1 MTVMPGFSMRKQIR
15 RMAFSAAL
23 VLSLSGGALAQDV
36 ADPLEGFNRSMFSV
50 NEVLDKYAL
59 RPVAQAYD
67 TVSPLPVKAGVG
79 NFFGNVGELWVGA
92 NSALQGKVEDAGAGL
107 ARFLINS
114 TVGIFGLFDV
124 ASELGF
130 ERYNEDFGQTLAV
143 WGVGDGPYL
152 FLPLI
157 GPRTSRDFAGWAV
170 DTTVDPVAQIDPD
183 SVRMGVNVLRVVD
196 IRAGLLPTD
205 KVVEEAAIDK
215 YSYIRDAYLQ
225 RRNSLIFDGRPPR
238 QDY

>member
-1 MTVMPGFSMRKQIR
+1 MTAMAGFSARAQLR
-15 RMAFSAAL
+15 RIFFTMALMLSFS
-23 VLSLSGGALAQDV
+23 GALRAQEV
-36 ADPLEGFNRSMFSV
+36 ADPFEGFNRSMFSV
-50 NEVLDKYAL
+50 NEALDKYAL

-67 TVSPLPVKAGVG
+67 TVTPLPVKAGVG

-92 NSALQGKVEDAGAGL
+92 NSALQGKVDDAGAGL
-107 ARFLINS
+107 ARFLINA

-170 DTTVDPVAQIDPD
+170 DTAVDPVAQIDPA
-183 SVRMGVNVLRVVD
+183 SVRTGTNVLRVVD
-196 IRAGLLPTD
+196 MRAELLPAD
-205 KVVEEAAIDK
+205 KVLEEAAIDK
-215 YSYIRDAYLQ
+215 YVYVRDAYLQ
-225 RRNSLIFDGRPPR
+225 RRNNLIFDGRPPR
-238 QDY
+238 LDD